1 MKVTSSLEAS
11 LACENNLKNETNNA
25 CRTLFQT

>member
-1 MKVTSSLEAS
+1 MKATYSLEAS
-11 LACENNLKNETNNA
+11 LACENNFKKLTNNA